1 MSSVHIQSLFSILHP
16 NYNSFTTETNKYK
29 NDPFLQISN
38 QISNRISNQISNENL
53 FKLPRPKQP
62 QLQEQQEQQNQQ
74 QSLRLHVQIPTT
86 TGVTNNNF
94 FTTMQTTS
102 ANEKEQQQQQQRRR
116 QNELETENEWWRPE
130 NRGALVHRGDPED
143 TTLAGQLLYAAT
155 HTDASQKRHLANLI
169 AKERMYRRTFCGQ
182 TIAPS
187 DDGLDAV
194 LENGDMAFIKYKDE
208 ERELNLETLCAHI
221 EQLIEMGYS
230 LTYIFAYLS
239 YLRRKYRGSYP
250 KLRAQTSAFYRT
262 LIDNYEKQR
271 RLKPRIGTDEV
282 YTCEERIYNQMYVLA
297 HEYFFS
303 QTCRLDEHNAANETR
318 LTATGKTVNLAKHDL
333 HTNRML
339 FCYVYMFMY
348 ITGKR
353 LSEISL
359 LGVEQLNTLS
369 SFEAL
374 VIRIPKSKKLGRIVM
389 RDYDEETKR
398 RVKYLL
404 KTTVKLFDCP
414 DNIDPVIPF
423 DQYEK
428 RRTLDRCFNALYMK
442 ATNQTKPRGLSLH
455 SLRRFR
461 AATLFAQGR
470 DIEHI
475 RECLDHSSVRVTNM
489 YINKHLMRTYRTTG
503 NSTKTPQTA
512 PSLDVRKQNN
522 PAQDNHKKQQNRR
535 KNRHQNEQN

>member
-1 MSSVHIQSLFSILHP
+1 MNSVNIKSLFSNLHP
-16 NYNSFTTETNKYK
+16 KYDHSTTETNKYK
-29 NDPFLQISN
+29 NDPL
-38 QISNRISNQISNENL
+38 NRISNDNL
-53 FKLPRPKQP
+53 FKLPRPKQQ
-62 QLQEQQEQQNQQ
+62 QLQQQQQNQQ
-74 QSLRLHVQIPTT
+74 QSLRLHVQMPTT
-86 TGVTNNNF
+86 RVTNNNF
-94 FTTMQTTS
+94 YTTMQTTS
-102 ANEKEQQQQQQRRR
+102 ANEKEQQIQQEQQQRRR
-116 QNELETENEWWRPE
+116 RQNEIETENEWWRPE

-262 LIDNYEKQR
+262 LIDNYEKER

-282 YTCEERIYNQMYVLA
+282 YTCEERIYNQMYALA

-303 QTCRLDEHNAANETR
+303 QTSRLDEHNANETR
-318 LTATGKTVNLAKHDL
+318 LTAKGKTINLAKHDL

-359 LGVEQLNTLS
+359 LGVEQLNTLA

-389 RDYDEETKR
+389 RDYDEETKL

-414 DNIDPVIPF
+414 DTVDPVIPF

-461 AATLFAQGR
+461 AAALFAQGR

-503 NSTKTPQTA
+503 NLSKTPQTA

-522 PAQDNHKKQQNRR
+522 PNDTPQDNHRKQQNRP
-535 KNRHQNEQN
+535 KNKPKNEQK